1 MPTLET
7 TLKDLET
14 LVGSVISVDDL
25 DKRLDWVKGELKE
38 VDLRTGILKIELN
51 DTNRPDLWCVE
62 GIARQLRGGKSASG
76 RPWSQLVQS
85 SAPTFLVRTSPSV
98 QKVRPVIGGFI
109 ARGPRLGVNG
119 LAQLIGTQERL
130 SELFGRKRADIAIG
144 VYPHGSFAFPLL
156 YEAVSPDTTSFVPLG
171 SDSSLTLQEI
181 LQIHPKGRMYG
192 KLLSGY
198 HQYPVLKDHHGKILS
213 FPPITNARETGEVT
227 EENQELF
234 VEATGFDP
242 DRIRLVLNIF
252 AANLFD
258 RGFVIEQVSVE
269 DGETQTVYPS
279 STPSE
284 ILVPGSLPGQVTGET
299 IDDLSF
305 QSELLRYG
313 YDRVEITPEGFR
325 VYAPFY
331 RDDLLH
337 PVDCV
342 EDFLIARGYD
352 SFSPLLPDSFTAGR
366 ESSSRAVEDKVRELM
381 VGLGFQ
387 ELLSN
392 VLTALERDSVDLG
405 RTADRSVE
413 IDNPVSRQY
422 GVVRSTLLSFLLLS
436 EAQSSRFPYPH
447 RLFEVGEA
455 LEKSPGSPSSI
466 REKRLFSGLIAHP
479 TASISEMAGIIL
491 EILRYLGW
499 EPFLDSRD
507 ASPFIPGRSGAIMIP
522 GRSTPIGEIGEV
534 HPEWLEKW
542 GIRMPTVLFEV
553 DLGQLY
559 PNIFPETPGKTG

>member
-25 DKRLDWVKGELKE
+25 DKRLDWVKGEVKE
-38 VDLRTGILKIELN
+38 VDIRSGILKIELN

-62 GIARQLRGGKSASG
+62 GIARQLRGGASSSG
-76 RPWSQLVQS
+76 RPWNQMLQS
-85 SAPTFLVRTSPSV
+85 PVPPVLIRTSPSV
-98 QKVRPVIGGFI
+98 NKVRPVIGGFL
-109 ARGPRLGVNG
+109 ARGPRLGGNG
-119 LAQLIGTQERL
+119 LTQLIGTQERL
-130 SELFGRKRADIAIG
+130 SELYGRKRADIAIG
-144 VYPHGSFAFPLL
+144 VYPLRSLVFPLL
-156 YEAVSPDTTSFVPLG
+156 YEAVAPDSTSFFPLG
-171 SDSSLTLQEI
+171 SDSLQTLQEI
-181 LQIHPKGRMYG
+181 LRNHPKGRMYG
-192 KLLSGY
+192 KLLSG
-198 HQYPVLKDHHGKILS
+198 HSRYPVLRDHHGKILS

-227 EENQELF
+227 EEDGELF

-258 RGFVIEQVSVE
+258 RGFLIEQVTVE
-269 DGETQTVYPS
+269 DGETRTVYPTT
-279 STPSE
+279 TPSE
-284 ILVPGSLPGQVTGET
+284 ILVPRILPSQITGET
-299 IDDLSF
+299 INDLSF
-305 QSELLRYG
+305 QRELLRYG
-313 YDRVEITPEGFR
+313 YDHVEIGPEGFR
-325 VYAPFY
+325 VFAPFY

-352 SFSPLLPDSFTAGR
+352 SFSPVLPENFTAGR

-392 VLTALERDSVDLG
+392 VLTALERDSSDLG
-405 RTADRSVE
+405 RVPDHSVE

-422 GVVRSTLLSFLLLS
+422 GVVRSTLLSFLLSS

-455 LEKSPGSPSSI
+455 LEKHPGSPASI

-479 TASISEMAGIIL
+479 TASISEMAGIIQ

-499 EPFLDSRD
+499 EPVLESRD
-507 ASPFIPGRSGAIMIP
+507 GSPFIPGRSGAIMVP
-522 GRSTPIGEIGEV
+522 ERSAPIGEIGEV

-559 PNIFPETPGKTG
+559 PTLFSGTP